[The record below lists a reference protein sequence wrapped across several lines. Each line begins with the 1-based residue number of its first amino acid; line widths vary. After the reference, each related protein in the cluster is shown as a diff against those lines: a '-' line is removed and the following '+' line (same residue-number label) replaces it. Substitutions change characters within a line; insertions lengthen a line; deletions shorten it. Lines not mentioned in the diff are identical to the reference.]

1 MISAAQRTFVWVLL
15 ALLCIPGIIG
25 FELWPAS
32 GWRLFSLSR
41 DDSQT
46 VWVLEATAG
55 DGAFRR
61 VSLEDL
67 PVAYRL
73 ADWVFAELPKSSE
86 ARREEVCTALLAAVR
101 QEVVREA
108 RQFRI
113 VRDRQRLERLDGST
127 RRHHD
132 RDVIHRCGDDT

>member
-1 MISAAQRTFVWVLL
+1 MISTAQRTFVWVLL
-15 ALLCIPGIIG
+15 ALLCIPGIVG

-41 DDSQT
+41 DDTQT
-46 VWVLEATAG
+46 VWVLEATS
-55 DGAFRR
+55 DGETRR

-86 ARREEVCTALLAAVR
+86 SRREEVCSALLAAVR
-101 QEVVREA
+101 QEGVPDA
-108 RQFRI
+108 TAFQI
-113 VRDRQRLERLDGST
+113 VRDRQRLERVGGST

-132 RDVIHRCGDDT
+132 REVLHRCEDDR